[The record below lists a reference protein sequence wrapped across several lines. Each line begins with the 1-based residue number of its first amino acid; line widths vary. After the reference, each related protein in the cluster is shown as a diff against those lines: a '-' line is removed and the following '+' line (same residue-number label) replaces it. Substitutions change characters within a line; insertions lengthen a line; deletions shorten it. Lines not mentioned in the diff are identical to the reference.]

1 MAYDRQE
8 LIRLFRERSLR
19 FGDFTLASG
28 KKSSYYLDGKQ
39 NTLYSRGLRLIA
51 EGLLEL
57 LEDVAFEAIGG
68 MSIGADPIVGGVLT
82 AAAERDRELIGFLV
96 RKEPKEHGTQRYI
109 EGPLAPGMRC
119 VVIDDVVTTGGS
131 ALQAVQRV
139 RQSGASVVCIAGVVD
154 RREGGAE
161 AFAEAGLPFRCLL
174 TIEDFGIR
182 PPDGGTADSG
192 GPVAGA

>member
-1 MAYDRQE
+1 MLYDRQE

-51 EGLLEL
+51 EGLLDL
-57 LEDVAFEAIGG
+57 LQGVSFEAIGG
-68 MSIGADPIVGGVLT
+68 MSIGADPIVGGVL
-82 AAAERDRELIGFLV
+82 AAAADRERELVGFLV
-96 RKEPKEHGTQRYI
+96 RKEPKAHGTQRYI

-131 ALQAVQRV
+131 ALEAVRRV
-139 RQSGASVVCIAGVVD
+139 RDFGADVVCVVGVVD

-161 AFAEAGLPFRCLL
+161 AFASAGLPFRALL
-174 TIEDFGIR
+174 SIEDFGIR
-182 PPDGGTADSG
+182 PPEA
-192 GPVAGA
+192 